1 MERIYRVGTTTMSVP
16 MTDEEI
22 ARVQPKEQPKP
33 KRKRRVYNDAES
45 ITTFNGEA
53 NGTGI
58 D

>member
-1 MERIYRVGTTTMSVP
+1 MERIYRVGTTTMRVP

-22 ARVQPKEQPKP
+22 ARMQPKEQPKP
-33 KRKRRVYNDAES
+33 KRKRRAYTDEES

-53 NGTGI
+53 DRTGT

>member
-1 MERIYRVGTTTMSVP
+1 MDRIYRVGTTTMRVP
-16 MTDEEI
+16 MTAEEI

-45 ITTFNGEA
+45 ITTFNGKTD
-53 NGTGI
+53 GTGI